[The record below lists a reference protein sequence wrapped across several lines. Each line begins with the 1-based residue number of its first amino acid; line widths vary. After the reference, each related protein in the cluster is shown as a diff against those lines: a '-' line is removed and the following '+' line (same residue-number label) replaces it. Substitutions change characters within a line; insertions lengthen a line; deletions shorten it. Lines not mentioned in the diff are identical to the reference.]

1 MIDVFQVYKIAK
13 IFDKPDYNS
22 ESRSEFFKIKD
33 QLISHNGFLKE
44 NTLLLPLDKKA
55 DSKILESKLL
65 IIQDFINPDS
75 SRLTGGLNHFSF
87 KDTKT
92 PRVFEIFKI
101 KKTENS
107 SYELFLN
114 YSGNELFIG
123 VPKRLDH
130 KIAEVTINQS
140 ISYKINGKSD
150 FTLTAGKQRTFTEL
164 EYIITFIGVANHI
177 EFKDLNQIE
186 CIKQIPAKP
195 IKTIDERKIL
205 K

>member
-1 MIDVFQVYKIAK
+1 MIDVFQIYKIVKQFAK
-13 IFDKPDYNS
+13 PEYNT
-22 ESRSEFFKIKD
+22 ESRADFFNI
-33 QLISHNGFLKE
+33 QEQIISHNGFLDA
-44 NTLLLPLDKKA
+44 NTLYLPIEKKA
-55 DSKILESKLL
+55 DPKIQESKLL
-65 IIQDFINPDS
+65 IIQDFINPDYS
-75 SRLTGGLNHFSF
+75 HLTRGLNHFAF
-87 KDTKT
+87 NDTKI

-101 KKTENS
+101 KNTENS
-107 SYELFLN
+107 NYELFLN

-130 KIAEVTINQS
+130 KIAEVKINQS